1 MTAPDA
7 RRPAAGAGSAPP
19 RGSSPDPGAT
29 APPEAAPA
37 RPALDVECLGVRFQN
52 PMLLAAGTAGFGR
65 EVARVIDIEALGG
78 IVTKAVSLEPRA
90 GNPAPRVAETPGA
103 MLNSVGLANPGLDAF
118 RTEMLPWL
126 RRLERARVIVNVV
139 GHAVADF
146 AQVVRALASE
156 PAIAAFELNV
166 SCPNVEHGGLEFG
179 ADDVVLAQLVRLARG
194 ATGKPLLVKLSP
206 VLPDPA
212 RTARA
217 AAGAGADGFTT
228 VNTLPAQVYDAQG
241 KSRLGAG
248 SGGLSGPPL
257 LPVGVKMTRLV
268 ARGTG
273 KPVIGVGGIRTGAD
287 ALQYLEAGAS
297 LVAVGTAALADPR
310 APERIVREL
319 ARLLAR
325 RGTTLRQV
333 IGTGV

>member
-1 MTAPDA
+1 MSTAPA
-7 RRPAAGAGSAPP
+7 S
-19 RGSSPDPGAT
+19 
-29 APPEAAPA
+29 A
-37 RPALDVECLGVRFQN
+37 RPRLAIDCFGVPFQN

-65 EVARVIDIEALGG
+65 EVARVIDVEALGG
-78 IVTKAVSLEPRA
+78 LVTKAVSLEPRR
-90 GNPAPRVAETPGA
+90 GNPAPRVAETRGA

-118 RTEMLPWL
+118 RREMLPWL
-126 RRLERARVIVNVV
+126 RTLERARVLVNVV
-139 GHAVADF
+139 GNAVGDF
-146 AQVVRALASE
+146 AQVVAALADE

-179 ADDVVLAQLVRLARG
+179 ADDAVLAQLVRLARA
-194 ATGKPLLVKLSP
+194 ATAKPLLVKLSP

-217 AAGAGADGFTT
+217 AADAGADAFTA
-228 VNTLPAQVYDAQG
+228 VNTLPAQVYDTQG

-257 LPVGVKMTRLV
+257 LPVGVKVTRLV

-273 KPVIGVGGIRTGAD
+273 KPVIGVGGIRSGAD

-319 ARLLAR
+319 SLLLAR
-325 RGTTLRQV
+325 RGATSVREV
-333 IGTGV
+333 IGTGT

>member
-1 MTAPDA
+1 VTASATSAAA
-7 RRPAAGAGSAPP
+7 RV
-19 RGSSPDPGAT
+19 
-29 APPEAAPA
+29 
-37 RPALDVECLGVRFQN
+37 ALDIECFGVRFQN

-65 EVARVIDIEALGG
+65 EVARVIDVEALGG
-78 IVTKAVSLEPRA
+78 IVTKAVSVEPRR
-90 GNPAPRVAETPGA
+90 GNPSPRVAEMPGA

-118 RTEMLPWL
+118 RSEKLPWL
-126 RRLERARVIVNVV
+126 RRLVRARVLVNVV
-139 GHAVADF
+139 GNAVADF
-146 AQVVRALASE
+146 ATVVGALADE
-156 PAIAAFELNV
+156 PCIAAFELNV
-166 SCPNVEHGGLEFG
+166 SCPNVEHGGSEFG
-179 ADDVVLAQLVRLARG
+179 ADDAVLAQLVRLARA
-194 ATGKPLLVKLSP
+194 ATAKPLLVKLSP

-217 AAGAGADGFTT
+217 AAAAGADGFTA
-228 VNTLPAQVYDAQG
+228 VNTLPAQVYDAHG

-248 SGGLSGPPL
+248 SGGLSGPLL
-257 LPVGVKMTRLV
+257 LPVGVKVARLV

-319 ARLLAR
+319 AQLLAR
-325 RGTTLRQV
+325 RGARSLRDV
-333 IGTGV
+333 IGTGT

>member
-1 MTAPDA
+1 M
-7 RRPAAGAGSAPP
+7 S
-19 RGSSPDPGAT
+19 
-29 APPEAAPA
+29 AAPA
-37 RPALDVECLGVRFQN
+37 STRPALAIECFGVRFQN

-65 EVARVIDIEALGG
+65 EVARVIDVEALGG
-78 IVTKAVSLEPRA
+78 LVTKAVSLEPRR
-90 GNPAPRVAETPGA
+90 GNPAPRVAETRGA

-118 RTEMLPWL
+118 RREMLPWL
-126 RRLERARVIVNVV
+126 RELGRARVLVNVV
-139 GHAVADF
+139 GNAVGDF
-146 AQVVRALASE
+146 AQVVAALADE

-179 ADDVVLAQLVRLARG
+179 ADDAVLAQLVRLARA
-194 ATGKPLLVKLSP
+194 ATAKPLLVKLSP

-212 RTARA
+212 RTAGA
-217 AAGAGADGFTT
+217 AAAAGADGFTA

-241 KSRLGAG
+241 RSRLGAG

-257 LPVGVKMTRLV
+257 LPVGVKVARLV

-273 KPVIGVGGIRTGAD
+273 KPVIGVGGIRSGAD

-319 ARLLAR
+319 SRILAR
-325 RGTTLRQV
+325 RGATTLHDV
-333 IGTGV
+333 IGKGV

>member
-1 MTAPDA
+1 VTASATSAAA
-7 RRPAAGAGSAPP
+7 RV
-19 RGSSPDPGAT
+19 
-29 APPEAAPA
+29 
-37 RPALDVECLGVRFQN
+37 ALDIECFGVRFQN

-65 EVARVIDIEALGG
+65 EVARVIEVEALGG
-78 IVTKAVSLEPRA
+78 IVTKAVSVEPRC
-90 GNPAPRVAETPGA
+90 GNPSPRVAEMPGA

-118 RTEMLPWL
+118 RSEKLPWL
-126 RRLERARVIVNVV
+126 RRLVRARVLVNVV
-139 GHAVADF
+139 GNAVADF
-146 AQVVRALASE
+146 ATVVGALADE
-156 PAIAAFELNV
+156 PCIAAFELNV
-166 SCPNVEHGGLEFG
+166 SCPNVEHGGSEFG
-179 ADDVVLAQLVRLARG
+179 ADDAVLAQLVRLARA
-194 ATGKPLLVKLSP
+194 ATAKPLLVKLSP

-217 AAGAGADGFTT
+217 AAAAGADGFTA
-228 VNTLPAQVYDAQG
+228 VNTLPAQVYDAHG

-257 LPVGVKMTRLV
+257 LPVGVKVARLV

-319 ARLLAR
+319 AQLLAR
-325 RGTTLRQV
+325 RGARSLQDV
-333 IGTGV
+333 IGTGT

>member
-1 MTAPDA
+1 MTAAPTS
-7 RRPAAGAGSAPP
+7 AA
-19 RGSSPDPGAT
+19 
-29 APPEAAPA
+29 A
-37 RPALDVECLGVRFQN
+37 RPVLAIECFGVRFQN

-65 EVARVIDIEALGG
+65 EVARVIDVEALGG
-78 IVTKAVSLEPRA
+78 VVTKAVSLEPRR

-118 RTEMLPWL
+118 RREMIPWL
-126 RRLERARVIVNVV
+126 RRLARARVLVNVV
-139 GHAVADF
+139 GDAVGDF
-146 AQVVRALASE
+146 AKVIAALAEE
-156 PAIAAFELNV
+156 PSIAAFELNV
-166 SCPNVEHGGLEFG
+166 SCPNVEHGGAEFG
-179 ADDVVLAQLVRLARG
+179 ADDVVLAQLVRLARA
-194 ATGKPLLVKLSP
+194 ATAKPLLVKLSP

-217 AAGAGADGFTT
+217 AADAGADAFTT
-228 VNTLPAQVYDAQG
+228 VNTLPAQVYDAHG

-257 LPVGVKMTRLV
+257 LPVGVKVARLV

-273 KPVIGVGGIRTGAD
+273 KPVVGVGGIRTGAD

-319 ARLLAR
+319 SLLLAR
-325 RGTTLRQV
+325 RGVSGVRDV
-333 IGTGV
+333 IGTGT